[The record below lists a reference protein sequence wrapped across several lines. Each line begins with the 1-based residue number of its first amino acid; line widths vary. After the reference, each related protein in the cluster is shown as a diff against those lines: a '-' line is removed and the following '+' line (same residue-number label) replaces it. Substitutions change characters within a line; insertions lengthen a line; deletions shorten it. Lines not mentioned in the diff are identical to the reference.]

1 MNTSLTIV
9 QSTALLEILHVA
21 LGLVRSGFLTTAM
34 QVASRLVIVW
44 AIIPLFPQAKS
55 PIYSSMVLAW
65 SLSEIIRYGTYAS
78 SLLNYPIRP
87 LLWLRYSAFYLLYPI
102 GAGSEWG
109 LMFLASKFVFRLSAA
124 GVT

>member
-1 MNTSLTIV
+1 

-21 LGLVRSGFLTTAM
+21 LGLVRSGLLTTVM

-44 AIIPLFPQAKS
+44 AIIPLFPQVSLHS
-55 PIYSSMVLAW
+55 PIYSSMVFAW

-109 LMFLASKFVFRLSAA
+109 LMFLASKFVF
-124 GVT
+124 